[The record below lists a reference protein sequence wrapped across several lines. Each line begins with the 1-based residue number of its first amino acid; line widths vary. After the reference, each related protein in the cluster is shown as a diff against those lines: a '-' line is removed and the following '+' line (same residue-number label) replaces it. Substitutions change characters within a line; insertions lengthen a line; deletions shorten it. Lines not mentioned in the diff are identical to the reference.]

1 MYAVLNASGKQ
12 YRASADQELVVDR
25 LPGEVGETVELPVS
39 FKADGDD
46 FAFEGSQAKV
56 QILEHLRGEKIHI
69 YKYRPKKTY
78 KKKTGHRQELTRIKV
93 TEV

>member
-1 MYAVLNASGKQ
+1 MYAVLNAGGKQ

-46 FAFEGSQAKV
+46 FDFAGSQAKV
-56 QILEHLRGEKIHI
+56 EILEHLRGEKIHI

-78 KKKTGHRQELTRIKV
+78 KKKTGHRQELTRVKV